1 MNLLYLALVALKD
14 MEHQAMVEAEVLGLQ
29 REYPQ
34 VGPEGVLGLELNAYA
49 AELARVSIWI
59 RHIQWARRHG
69 FSARP
74 NLSNLARIVTEVV
87 TGFPNRVVPKDAGS
101 MASLRSRTLTA
112 LYNQRGTAQG
122 TWLDTHTAHLFGSG
136 CGRGLWLASRPRR
149 R

>member
-1 MNLLYLALVALKD
+1 VNLLYLALVALKD

-74 NLSNLARIVTEVV
+74 NLSNLARIV
-87 TGFPNRVVPKDAGS
+87 
-101 MASLRSRTLTA
+101 
-112 LYNQRGTAQG
+112 
-122 TWLDTHTAHLFGSG
+122 GSG
-136 CGRGLWLASRPRR
+136 DWLSESRSSKGCREHGLTPQSNAYGSLQPAWNGAGYVA
-149 R
+149 